1 MNTTWKKLV
10 LLVGLAAYILVT
22 SYSMMTGF
30 MGIMKFPTPT
40 CETVKTQLVEN
51 DKRVI
56 NYYSLQQFASRGW
69 VYPVQ
74 SNLCLRTKGVQPE
87 FIICAH
93 DPKNDIF
100 VSQSIVSNGYWEID
114 MAQWLNGLI
123 RKIEADTLYLDIGA
137 NLGIHG
143 LHAAKANCTVWI
155 VEPQELNLH
164 KIIHSSILSGIHD
177 KMTIVKNAVDGVR
190 HPMKL
195 WVDKNNNGGS
205 QVRQLGLSKDPSQYQ
220 AGEVVQTVLLSD
232 IFEEAFRQSQPKN
245 VIIKA
250 DIETFECRAFLG
262 SPQVFAHP
270 SVKGVVFEWLRV
282 TDNCSK
288 DDFKKVLDLFR
299 GNGFKLY
306 ELGRD
311 HKWAESTRS
320 DSELMNRQGANLFW
334 SRLSPA

>member
-1 MNTTWKKLV
+1 
-10 LLVGLAAYILVT
+10 
-22 SYSMMTGF
+22 
-30 MGIMKFPTPT
+30 
-40 CETVKTQLVEN
+40 
-51 DKRVI
+51 
-56 NYYSLQQFASRGW
+56 
-69 VYPVQ
+69 
-74 SNLCLRTKGVQPE
+74 
-87 FIICAH
+87 
-93 DPKNDIF
+93 
-100 VSQSIVSNGYWEID
+100 

-164 KIIHSSILSGIHD
+164 KVSDEYKQINLPKHIETKNTLFPQIIHSSILSGIHD

-205 QVRQLGLSKDPSQYQ
+205 QVRQLGLSEDPSQYQ

-262 SPQVFAHP
+262 SPQGENHLTNILV
-270 SVKGVVFEWLRV
+270 
-282 TDNCSK
+282 
-288 DDFKKVLDLFR
+288 
-299 GNGFKLY
+299 
-306 ELGRD
+306 
-311 HKWAESTRS
+311 
-320 DSELMNRQGANLFW
+320 Q
-334 SRLSPA
+334 